1 MLSMGSEPSRV
12 AQWLLF
18 FVTVRLPV
26 SIAIALLSL
35 SGVARAAPQ
44 TPANVSQ
51 AQAALAHA
59 EAEASRLSANRQAVQ
74 AELDKLGATIAE
86 KKKSLPANAEPG
98 VELIQLLQASTRL
111 ASQLDEL
118 QREVAAAADRAQQA
132 ADRLARSCD
141 AELGGLQARWSQ
153 SPASER
159 PALEGRI
166 AEVGKSC
173 SGRSLGQLDKP
184 AGDRSIPAS
193 ALAPV
198 ASDDAQALQQ
208 KADFLHDREDLLRR
222 RIAQMSQRID
232 ALNRERAL
240 ARRVSEFVKE
250 QDLFDEDDTRVSASR
265 TEYGAAATSAP
276 QVNAPNAAQTAQG
289 SGRDGAAMGPGSNSG
304 GAGGGAGGTPVGTQG
319 GGGNGGSLSNN
330 NPVSA
335 TLGGVASPADAPSGA
350 EGPQGS
356 RQTYTGTRP
365 EELRVGEDATADSDS
380 LEGLRAQRETLER
393 EAKQLHEAAS
403 ALEHNAAERR

>member
-1 MLSMGSEPSRV
+1 M

-26 SIAIALLSL
+26 SIAIVLLGL
-35 SGVARAAPQ
+35 SGIARAAPQ
-44 TPANVSQ
+44 ALANVSQ

-74 AELDKLGATIAE
+74 AVDKLGATIAE
-86 KKKSLPANAEPG
+86 KKKSLPPGAEPG
-98 VELIQLLQASTRL
+98 VELVELLQASTRL
-111 ASQLDEL
+111 ASQLEDL
-118 QREVAAAADRAQQA
+118 QREAAAAADRAQQA
-132 ADRLARSCD
+132 ADGLTRSCD

-159 PALEGRI
+159 PALEVRI
-166 AEVGKSC
+166 AEAGKSC

-184 AGDRSIPAS
+184 AGDCSIPAS

-276 QVNAPNAAQTAQG
+276 QVNAFNAAQTAQG
-289 SGRDGAAMGPGSNSG
+289 SGRDGAAAPGSNSG
-304 GAGGGAGGTPVGTQG
+304 GAGGGGGTTPVGSQG
-319 GGGNGGSLSNN
+319 GGGNGGGLSNN

-335 TLGGVASPADAPSGA
+335 SLGGVASPADAPSGT

-365 EELRVGEDATADSDS
+365 EELRVGDDATADSDS
-380 LEGLRAQRETLER
+380 LEGLRAQKEALER

-403 ALEHNAAERR
+403 ALEHNAAEQR